1 MSRPAAAPPDRSP
14 GAARARARQRNLV
27 LVAIGVALLGLL
39 VWTADWNELLRHLET
54 LGWRAPLVLVPYLL
68 IAWIDAIGWRYT
80 LPHADR
86 DRVPFSA
93 LYLTRMAGE
102 AVNSVTPT
110 ATVGGEPVKAHVLR
124 AWGVPVSDGMASVV
138 LARTALIAS
147 QSLFVAMGVAAL
159 SWRMGHPWVALGW
172 LVGLAVA
179 ASAFIVLLVRL
190 QQRAPATALV
200 RVIGR
205 FAPGWQLLER
215 LAHGAEAVDRRLD
228 DYYQLERGAFA
239 RATACHLGGWLL
251 GTGEVLLMM
260 ALIGHPVSVLDAF
273 VIESLSQVVRALA
286 IVIPGGIGTQEWGG
300 VWLCEFLGIPTAE
313 GVTLWLLKR
322 ARETIFDGVGLA
334 YLTRRLGRSAR
345 EPT

>member
-1 MSRPAAAPPDRSP
+1 MSRPAAAPRDEAAA
-14 GAARARARQRNLV
+14 GARARARGRNV
-27 LVAIGVALLGLL
+27 ALVAVGVALLGLL
-39 VWTADWNELLRHLET
+39 VWTTDERQILAHLRT

-68 IAWIDAIGWRYT
+68 IAWIDAVGWRLT
-80 LPHADR
+80 LPAADR
-86 DRVPFSA
+86 ARVPLAA

-159 SWRMGHPWVALGW
+159 SYRMGHAWIAIGW
-172 LVGLAVA
+172 LVTLAVM
-179 ASAFIVLLVRL
+179 SVGFVVLLVRL
-190 QQRAPATALV
+190 QQRAPATVLV
-200 RVIGR
+200 RLIGR

-215 LAHGAEAVDRRLD
+215 LARGAEAVDRRLE
-228 DYYQLERGAFA
+228 DYYRLERGAFV
-239 RATACHLGGWLL
+239 RTTGCHLIGWLL
-251 GTGEVLLMM
+251 GVGEVMLMM
-260 ALIGHPVSVLDAF
+260 ALIGHPVSVTDAF

-300 VWLCEFLGIPTAE
+300 MWLCELLGIPAAE

-334 YLTRRLGRSAR
+334 YLARRLGRT
-345 EPT
+345 PG